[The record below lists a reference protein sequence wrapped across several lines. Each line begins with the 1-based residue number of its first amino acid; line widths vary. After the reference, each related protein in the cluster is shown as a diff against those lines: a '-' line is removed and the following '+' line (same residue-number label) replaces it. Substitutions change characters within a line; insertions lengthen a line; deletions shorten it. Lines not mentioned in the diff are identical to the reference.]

1 MTACGG
7 NFIGGEITRNKQ
19 SRHEGELRRLSVRTE
34 VLWFRGSGAEQASAS
49 FIFTLYNMNVSIRR
63 RKVFYC

>member
-7 NFIGGEITRNKQ
+7 NLIGGEITRNKQ

-34 VLWFRGSGAEQASAS
+34 ILWCRGTGADQAPAP
-49 FIFTLYNMNVSIRR
+49 FTFTHYNKPVRR
-63 RKVFYC
+63 ETV

>member
-1 MTACGG
+1 MTARGG

-34 VLWFRGSGAEQASAS
+34 VLWFRGSGAEQAPAS
-49 FIFTLYNMNVSIRR
+49 FTLTLHNMPVMS
-63 RKVFYC
+63 VE